1 MKTVNKALATGIA
14 MVLIASVTLLALSSA
29 SPALSA
35 RLNGLWALVSTPT
48 PPPGDPIPLKTID
61 GLTSLNAT
69 VTIQV
74 NGLINGERAQGDLN
88 AALTSNDQNQSK
100 ISVTG
105 PLLGDIV
112 AQVGGSLVSLFTPS
126 QVDIYKVPEGT
137 YIVLNGF
144 FPVCV
149 KPQAANASAALDE
162 MSPKNILK
170 MLTSSDVARGKLVG
184 EEKLN
189 GKTVKHYV
197 IDGDAF
203 LAAAKKSKDTK
214 TKAFADALW
223 AAEDADLYVDAQG
236 GYPVAFSG
244 CYSGTYAPLKF
255 EGDFCVDIELTGVN
269 TNTPVKLPASCNNPI
284 SK

>member
-1 MKTVNKALATGIA
+1 MKTVNKVLATGIA

-69 VTIQV
+69 VNIQV
-74 NGLINGERAQGDLN
+74 NGLINGKRAQGDLN
-88 AALTSNDQNQSK
+88 AALTANDQNQSK

-214 TKAFADALW
+214 TKAFGDALW

-236 GYPVAFSG
+236 GYPVAFNG